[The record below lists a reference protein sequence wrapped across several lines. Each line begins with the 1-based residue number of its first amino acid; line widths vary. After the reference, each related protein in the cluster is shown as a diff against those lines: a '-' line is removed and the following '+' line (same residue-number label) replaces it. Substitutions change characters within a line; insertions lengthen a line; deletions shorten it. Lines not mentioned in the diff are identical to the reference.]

1 MSAQLKRIEEKI
13 EATKAKLVALG
24 PMRPGAISK
33 QYKLPKEKLRPYYQI
48 SYTYH
53 MRSKT
58 EYVRQ
63 EDVPV
68 LTEETA
74 AFKRFKKLVDIWV
87 ELELAA
93 SQLRIK
99 IEREKT

>member
-1 MSAQLKRIEEKI
+1 MSAQLKRIERKI
-13 EATKAKLVALG
+13 EAVKTDLVALG
-24 PMRPGAISK
+24 PMRPGSLSK
-33 QYKLPKEKLRPYYQI
+33 QYRLPKEKLRPYYQI
-48 SYTYH
+48 SYTYR

-63 EDVPV
+63 EDVAA

-74 AFKRFKKLVDIWV
+74 TFKQFKKLVDKWV

-93 SQLRIK
+93 SQLRVK
-99 IEREKT
+99 TGREKT